1 MISDPVC
8 LFHRLPHRTSGLQ
21 CGLSGIRNRSLY
33 ILERTGDGFQNTGGA
48 PVTVKALP
56 GDYPGMT
63 RARILIVVVTVG
75 LALFLS
81 GGVAAA
87 SPGGPDPYLWIGP
100 QVRPWLEPIFV
111 GLANWF
117 FNLPLVPYLS

>member
-1 MISDPVC
+1 M
-8 LFHRLPHRTSGLQ
+8 
-21 CGLSGIRNRSLY
+21 
-33 ILERTGDGFQNTGGA
+33 
-48 PVTVKALP
+48 PVTDKEP
-56 GDYPGMT
+56 RGDYPGMT
-63 RARILIVVVTVG
+63 RARVLIVVTTVG

-87 SPGGPDPYLWIGP
+87 SPGGPDPYWWMGP

-117 FNLPLVPYLS
+117 YNLPLVPYLS